1 MPVTTSLLS
10 PVPLFLFSFLNC
22 KSGIRI
28 CRFSRGFIFAFFFPC
43 LCSISRFLGAFI
55 TDSPSRYYV
64 ILLYIVILNGG
75 KGVSLGES
83 FT

>member
-1 MPVTTSLLS
+1 MLS
-10 PVPLFLFSFLNC
+10 PVPFSSFFLNC
-22 KSGIRI
+22 KSEIGI
-28 CRFSRGFIFAFFFPC
+28 CRFSRGFIFALSD
-43 LCSISRFLGAFI
+43 LCSISRFLGAVI
-55 TDSPSRYYV
+55 MDSPSRYYV